1 MTEQEYNDRGD
12 LVRVGN
18 ALTILRDIIPK
29 NSSVINKGEHA
40 VIMNTLSQW
49 QDQLFLIRMIDK

>member
-29 NSSVINKGEHA
+29 N
-40 VIMNTLSQW
+40 
-49 QDQLFLIRMIDK
+49 